1 MSLGKDRPE
10 QSGKGQF
17 NFLSAC
23 GLSNEIKL
31 DLGFLKWCLLFI
43 KILQRAAVEDI
54 NPADDPNNQGEDEF
68 EEAGQVREENLPDEN
83 EEQKQSHQKQ
93 QNAEME
99 EHLVVSGCR
108 DGEWF

>member
-31 DLGFLKWCLLFI
+31 DPGF
-43 KILQRAAVEDI
+43 
-54 NPADDPNNQGEDEF
+54 
-68 EEAGQVREENLPDEN
+68 
-83 EEQKQSHQKQ
+83 
-93 QNAEME
+93 
-99 EHLVVSGCR
+99 
-108 DGEWF
+108 